1 MTRSIATLLLAT
13 LATLAALGSAAP
25 TAAANEQRAAIEEA
39 LSHDGLQ
46 KIKVKGIDLAY
57 ARPGASLAGYNKIIL
72 DPVEVSFRK
81 DWDPKRTD
89 SVARLS
95 TQERENIRSGVA
107 RIVKEEFTKTLEKGA
122 PYKVVTEP
130 GADVL
135 RLQIGIIDLYVNAP
149 DTMTPG
155 RSRTY
160 TLSAGEMTLVGEL
173 MDSESGQVISRVID
187 RREARNTGTM
197 QLTNSVVNAQE
208 ARAIASSWAR
218 ILRNRLDAAHAAKG
232 P

>member
-1 MTRSIATLLLAT
+1 MTRSIATLLI
-13 LATLAALGSAAP
+13 ATLAALGSAAP
-25 TAAANEQRAAIEEA
+25 AAAANEQRAAIEEA

-81 DWDPKRTD
+81 DWDPKRTG
-89 SVARLS
+89 SRARLS
-95 TQERENIRSGVA
+95 AQERENIRSGVA
-107 RIVKEEFTKTLEKGA
+107 RIVLEEFTKTLEKGA

-135 RLQIGIIDLYVNAP
+135 RLQIGITDLYVNAP

-208 ARAIASSWAR
+208 ARTIASSWAR
-218 ILRNRLDAAHAAKG
+218 ILRNRLDAAHAATG

>member
-1 MTRSIATLLLAT
+1 MIRSMSTLLIATLTVLLGT
-13 LATLAALGSAAP
+13 AP
-25 TAAANEQRAAIEEA
+25 AIAANEQRAAIEEA

-46 KIKVKGIDLAY
+46 KIKIKGIDLAY
-57 ARPGASLAGYNKIIL
+57 ARPGASLASYNQIII

-81 DWDPKRTD
+81 DWDPKRAG
-89 SVARLS
+89 SRAKLS
-95 TQERENIRSGVA
+95 AQERENIRSGVA
-107 RIVKEEFTKTLEKGA
+107 RIVQEEFTKTLEKGA
-122 PYKVVTEP
+122 PYKVVKEAGT
-130 GADVL
+130 DVL
-135 RLQIGIIDLYVNAP
+135 RLQIGIADLYVNAP
-149 DTMTPG
+149 DTMSPG

-173 MDSESGQVISRVID
+173 IDSESGQVISRVID

-208 ARAIASSWAR
+208 ARAIAASWAR
-218 ILRNRLDAAHAAKG
+218 ILRSRLDAAHAAKV

>member
-1 MTRSIATLLLAT
+1 MTRSIATLLI
-13 LATLAALGSAAP
+13 ATLAALGSAAP
-25 TAAANEQRAAIEEA
+25 AAAANEQRAAIEEA

-81 DWDPKRTD
+81 DWDPKRTG

-135 RLQIGIIDLYVNAP
+135 RLQIGITDLYVNAP

-173 MDSESGQVISRVID
+173 MDSESGQVISRVVD

>member
-1 MTRSIATLLLAT
+1 MTRSMSTLVIATLTVLLGT
-13 LATLAALGSAAP
+13 AP
-25 TAAANEQRAAIEEA
+25 TIAANEQRAAVEEA

-81 DWDPKRTD
+81 DWDPKRTG
-89 SVARLS
+89 SRARLS
-95 TQERENIRSGVA
+95 AQERENIRSGVA
-107 RIVKEEFTKTLEKGA
+107 RIVLEEFTKTLEKGA

-135 RLQIGIIDLYVNAP
+135 RLQIGITDLYVNAP

-208 ARAIASSWAR
+208 ARTIASSWAR

>member
-1 MTRSIATLLLAT
+1 MTRSIATLLI
-13 LATLAALGSAAP
+13 ATLAALGSAAP
-25 TAAANEQRAAIEEA
+25 AAAANEQRAAIEEA

-81 DWDPKRTD
+81 DWDPKRTG
-89 SVARLS
+89 SRARLS
-95 TQERENIRSGVA
+95 AQERENIRSGVA
-107 RIVKEEFTKTLEKGA
+107 RIVLEEFTKTLEKGA

-135 RLQIGIIDLYVNAP
+135 RLQIGITDLYVNAP

-197 QLTNSVVNAQE
+197 QLTTSVVNAQE
-208 ARAIASSWAR
+208 ARTIASSWAR

>member
-1 MTRSIATLLLAT
+1 MSTVVIATLTVLLGT
-13 LATLAALGSAAP
+13 AP
-25 TAAANEQRAAIEEA
+25 AIAANEQRAAIEEA

-81 DWDPKRTD
+81 DWDPKRTG
-89 SVARLS
+89 SRARLS
-95 TQERENIRSGVA
+95 AQERENIRSGVA
-107 RIVKEEFTKTLEKGA
+107 RIVLEEFTKTLEKGA

-135 RLQIGIIDLYVNAP
+135 RLQIGITDLYVNAP

-208 ARAIASSWAR
+208 ARTIASSWAR